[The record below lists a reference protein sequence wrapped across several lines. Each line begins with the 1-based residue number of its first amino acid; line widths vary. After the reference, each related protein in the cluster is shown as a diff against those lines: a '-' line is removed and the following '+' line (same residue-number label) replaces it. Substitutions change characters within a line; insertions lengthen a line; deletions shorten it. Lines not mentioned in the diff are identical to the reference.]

1 MEDFLVGNVSVTLL
15 IKMLLSSPALF
26 ACITSLKETLA
37 SKHMGIRL
45 GRKSLCVSIQKNVDE
60 V

>member
-1 MEDFLVGNVSVTLL
+1 MEDFLVGTVSVTLL

-37 SKHMGIRL
+37 SKHMGISL
-45 GRKSLCVSIQKNVDE
+45 GSKRLCVSIQKNVDG

>member
-1 MEDFLVGNVSVTLL
+1 MEDLLVENMSVTLL

-37 SKHMGIRL
+37 SKHIGISL
-45 GRKSLCVSIQKNVDE
+45 GRKKLCISVQNNVDD